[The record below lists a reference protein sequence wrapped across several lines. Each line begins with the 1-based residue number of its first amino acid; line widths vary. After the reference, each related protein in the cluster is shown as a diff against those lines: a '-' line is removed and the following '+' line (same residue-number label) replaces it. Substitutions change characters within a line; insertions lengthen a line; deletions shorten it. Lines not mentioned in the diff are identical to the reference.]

1 VRGQAAAGTGRTV
14 RVRRI
19 AGGLLLVAA
28 AVNLLSA
35 LTPPF
40 RHRIQAM
47 SEDYPLALHQAAT
60 AITAVTGVALLQLAR
75 GVRRGQRWAWVA
87 ALVVLT
93 LAAGAHIAKGLDV
106 EEATMALAAI
116 SFLAGTARHFRA
128 PTDRVSLRR
137 GTGTILAGAA
147 LAVAAG
153 TIGVQVS
160 RHRTTWPDA
169 VLAVTGR
176 LVGNTDVSLGG
187 GRFDTTM
194 TITLAAVA
202 VGLAVSFSWLLVRP
216 VLGLAAQPDNVT
228 FADARSLVARHGGD
242 TLSYFALRD
251 DKHRVRIG
259 DTLISYATRNGVC
272 LVSPDP
278 IGPADERARAWA
290 TFRNHVTSQGWSVA
304 VLGAGEAWLPTYRA
318 AGMAHRC
325 IGDEAVVDIGT
336 FSLDGGAMKGLR
348 QAVNRIARYGYTI
361 EFFDPATVDRDLAGQ
376 LRRLMGESRRGQVE
390 RGFSMTLSRVFD
402 ARDTGLLL
410 AVCFGPDGEPAA
422 FCQYVPASDIGGYSL
437 DLMRRSEG
445 EHPNG
450 LTDFIVVRTI
460 ERLRAEGHQ
469 GLSLNF
475 ATMRAVLAGEMS
487 DTMGRRVE
495 MRVMQHL
502 SDSMQIESLW
512 KYNAKF
518 HPTWRRRYLAYDSPE
533 HLVAVGLAVAR
544 AEQFWE
550 LPVLGRFVPPA
561 APALA
566 TVGSA

>member
-1 VRGQAAAGTGRTV
+1 
-14 RVRRI
+14 
-19 AGGLLLVAA
+19 VAA

-40 RHRIQAM
+40 RHRLQAV

-75 GVRRGQRWAWVA
+75 GVRRGQRWAWTA
-87 ALVVLT
+87 ALAVLT
-93 LAAGAHIAKGLDV
+93 LAAVAHVAKGLDV
-106 EEATMALAAI
+106 EEAAMSLAAI
-116 SFLAGTARHFRA
+116 AFLAGTARHFRA

-137 GTGTILAGAA
+137 GTGTILAGGA
-147 LAVAAG
+147 LATTAG

-160 RHRTTWPDA
+160 RHRTDWPHA
-169 VLAVTGR
+169 VLAVAGR
-176 LVGNTDVSLGG
+176 LVGSTTVSLGG

-202 VGLAVSFSWLLVRP
+202 IGLAVSFSWLLVRP
-216 VLGLAAQPDNVT
+216 VLGLAAEPDNVT
-228 FADARSLVARHGGD
+228 FVDARSLVARHGGD

-251 DKHRVRIG
+251 DKHHVRIG
-259 DTLISYATRNGVC
+259 DTLISYTTRNGVC

-278 IGPADERARAWA
+278 IGPADERAEAWRI
-290 TFRNHVTSQGWSVA
+290 FRSHVTSQGWSVA
-304 VLGAGEAWLPTYRA
+304 VLGASEAWLPTYEA
-318 AGMAHRC
+318 GGMAHQY
-325 IGDEAVVDIGT
+325 IGDEAIVDVGT
-336 FSLDGGAMKGLR
+336 FSLDGGAVKGLR
-348 QAVNRIARYGYTI
+348 QAVNRIARHGYTI
-361 EFFDPATVDRDLAGQ
+361 DFFDPATIDDDLAGQ

-422 FCQYVPASDIGGYSL
+422 FCQFVPASDIGGFSL

-445 EHPNG
+445 DHPNG
-450 LTDFIVVRTI
+450 LTDFVVVRTI
-460 ERLRAEGHQ
+460 ERLRADGYR

-475 ATMRAVLAGEMS
+475 ATMRAVLAGEMGE
-487 DTMGRRVE
+487 TMGRRVE
-495 MRVMQHL
+495 KRVMQHL

-518 HPTWRRRYLAYDSPE
+518 QPTWRRRYLVYDSPE

-544 AEQFWE
+544 AELFWE
-550 LPVLGRFVPPA
+550 LPVIGRFLPA
-561 APALA
+561 APPALA
-566 TVGSA
+566 TVGSV